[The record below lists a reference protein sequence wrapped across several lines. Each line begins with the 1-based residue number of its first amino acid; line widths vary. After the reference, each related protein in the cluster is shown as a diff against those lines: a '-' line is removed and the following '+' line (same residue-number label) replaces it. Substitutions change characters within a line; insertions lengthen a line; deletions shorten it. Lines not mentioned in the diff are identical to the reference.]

1 MDKAWIKNYFKI
13 PFLLVLCEIPCPYLN
28 PFEFFYNEDNEDNED
43 FGLDFDLFIIYNF
56 DFIFVNGDFL

>member
-1 MDKAWIKNYFKI
+1 VEFRA
-13 PFLLVLCEIPCPYLN
+13 PT
-28 PFEFFYNEDNEDNED
+28 FEFFYNEDNEDNED